1 MGVMCWRQWEN
12 RPLQIFL
19 VDLVETELTFIIAV
33 FRAVGGL
40 ISRMLMMFSALLYWM
55 RGCGEN
61 IKLVTSQSFHFLYCW
76 INFFLLCPFSHLST

>member
-1 MGVMCWRQWEN
+1 MCWRQWES

-19 VDLVETELTFIIAV
+19 VDLVETELTFIIAE
-33 FRAVGGL
+33 FWAVGWL

-61 IKLVTSQSFHFLYCW
+61 MSDFSIFSFPVSLD
-76 INFFLLCPFSHLST
+76 